1 MRTSVLFAGLL
12 SLAAGINGL
21 EVDNV
26 KLFESL
32 NGVPENWHQVSPVN
46 ASEVLRFMIAVKQPK
61 KALFEQKLLDISTP
75 GSRSYGKH
83 LKRDEIKALL
93 RPAADSTDS
102 ILEWL
107 QKSGVDEADIE
118 DDGDWINF
126 SATVAQAEAMMSTT
140 FNVFRSDIR
149 PSVQKIRTLQYSLPV
164 ELHDHVLMVQP
175 TTRFAQVKP
184 ERSTILRTERVLET
198 AAANDVE
205 QSCNSTI
212 TPTCLRDLYSI
223 SGFTPSQNTSF
234 LGVSGFL
241 EEYARYSDLETFNSK
256 YASWAKGQT
265 FDFGSINGST
275 LPQDTSDDST
285 EANLDIQYTLPLVH
299 PLGVTYYYTEGR
311 GPLVPD
317 LDQPS
322 TSSNEP
328 YLDYFQALLKKPD
341 SELPRTLTTSYGE
354 DEQSVPES
362 FARSVCDLIGQLG
375 ARGVSVL
382 FSSGD
387 TGVGSACQ
395 TNDGKNTTRFLPIF
409 PAACPYVTSV
419 GGTVGVEP
427 ERAVYFSS
435 GGFSDLWARPS
446 WQDAAV
452 TKYLGILGD
461 KWTGL
466 YNTSGRGFPD
476 VAAQGKGFRVIDQG
490 IDISVGGTSASAP
503 TFASVV
509 ALLNAARAEKG
520 LPGLGW
526 LNPWL
531 YSTGVEGL
539 TDIVDG
545 GSTGCT
551 GTDSYSGLTTP
562 YVPYAS
568 WNATEG
574 WDPVTG
580 LGTPVFTK
588 LLALATANESTS
600 SSTSAARFA
609 RRFSG

>member
-12 SLAAGINGL
+12 SLAAGAHGL
-21 EVDNV
+21 DLDTVE
-26 KLFESL
+26 LFESL
-32 NGVPENWHQVSPVN
+32 RGVPENWHQVSSAN
-46 ASEVLRFMIAVKQPK
+46 ASEVLRFMIAVKQPN
-61 KALFEQKLLDISTP
+61 KALFEQTLLDISTP
-75 GSRSYGKH
+75 GSRRYGKH
-83 LKRDEIKALL
+83 LKREEIKALL
-93 RPAADSTDS
+93 QPADESSQS

-107 QKSGVDEADIE
+107 QQSGISESDIE

-126 SATVAQAEAMMSTT
+126 SATVAQAAAMMSTT
-140 FNVFRSDIR
+140 FNVFRSDVR
-149 PSVQKIRTLQYSLPV
+149 PSVQKIRTLQYSLPA
-164 ELHDHVLMVQP
+164 ELHEHILMVQP

-184 ERSTILRTERVLET
+184 ERSTVLRVENVHET
-198 AAANDVE
+198 VGAADVA

-212 TPTCLRDLYSI
+212 TPSCLRDLYSI
-223 SGFTPSQNTSF
+223 EGFTPSQNSSF

-241 EEYARYSDLETFNSK
+241 EEYARYSDLETFENI
-256 YASWAKGQT
+256 YAPWAANKS
-265 FDFGSINGST
+265 FSFGSINGST
-275 LPQDTSDDST
+275 LPQDTSDDSV

-299 PLGVTYYYTEGR
+299 PLDVKYYYTDGR

-328 YLDYFQALLKKPD
+328 YLDYFTELLKKPD

-354 DEQSVPES
+354 DEQSVPAS
-362 FARSVCDLIGQLG
+362 YARSVCDLIGQLG

-435 GGFSDLWARPS
+435 GGFSDLWERPS

-452 TKYLGILGD
+452 SKYLGILGD
-461 KWTGL
+461 QWSGL
-466 YNTSGRGFPD
+466 YNQSGRGFPD

-490 IDISVGGTSASAP
+490 LDISVGGTSASSP

-531 YSTGVEGL
+531 YSTGVDGL

-551 GTDSYSGLTTP
+551 GTDSYSGLETP

-580 LGTPVFTK
+580 LGTPIFTK
-588 LLALATANESTS
+588 LLALATNE
-600 SSTSAARFA
+600 TSATRRARA
-609 RRFSG
+609 VRFSS